1 MCQWKSGIAV
11 RVSETDIEVRT
22 LLGKDSHSEIR
33 ASHNIPED
41 NGGMVGRGQTP
52 IEFIPARGF
61 KEQDF
66 DLVFDAGKPEWWTDG
81 MTEQAKSQMWL
92 AVNADMKTGNVEKL
106 QLTLTCGV
114 ELAWL
119 KTGNVDARSA
129 KTVNLPQHTTG
140 NVNANF
146 AKTVSLPK
154 HTTGNVNASSAKTVN
169 LPKHTTGYVDA
180 SSAKT
185 VNLPKHTTGYV
196 YASSAKTVSLP
207 KHTTGD
213 VDAPNAKIVKVS

>member
-33 ASHNIPED
+33 ASYGIPED

-119 KTGNVDARSA
+119 KTGNVDAR
-129 KTVNLPQHTTG
+129 N
-140 NVNANF
+140 

-154 HTTGNVNASSAKTVN
+154 HTTG
-169 LPKHTTGYVDA
+169 YVDA
-180 SSAKT
+180 RSAKT